1 MTTLITITRV
11 TTMPVMTT
19 GDTSQHRVTKRTM
32 GTRIMATITITITGM
47 GMGMGT
53 VTPPPISAWLSPSAL
68 G

>member
-1 MTTLITITRV
+1 MTTV
-11 TTMPVMTT
+11 
-19 GDTSQHRVTKRTM
+19 DTSQHRVTKRTM
-32 GTRIMATITITITGM
+32 ATITGTGTGTGTGMGM